1 MNVVTEHRVPTG
13 ILPAE
18 GASPA
23 GGRTREAG
31 DASVA
36 PAVTAAIRIRLLG
49 RFAVLRGPEEVP
61 LRAFGGRLPQ
71 QLLRLLTLRRG
82 TLVPKDVIAEALWP
96 ERRPADAGGN
106 IEVLV
111 SRIRRALGDRTLIQ
125 TGSGGYT
132 LTSDGRC
139 WVDAEAFLAAVD
151 GGRTLLAERPAEA
164 LVSFRSALEIC
175 QGEPL
180 AEDTYVEWAQEDR
193 RHLGL
198 ALLEALE
205 GAAAAALVTG
215 DPAEAITWAERALA
229 REPLREASAMLAVQ
243 ALAVTGDK
251 AGALTAFDSFRRRL
265 ASEAG
270 LDPSPGARELRQ
282 RILRGRPGL
291 AGPGEGAARWRTR
304 PPPLEPFVG
313 REDECA
319 AILAA
324 AAGRG
329 PRLIV
334 ITGPSGVGKSRL
346 LAEAGRLAHVPVID
360 CQASAPDRDEAWSL
374 AGRLLRQARRL
385 AGPAG
390 MLLPDQEA
398 RALASLVPGLA
409 MPATPGQDILDDEHN
424 RAFAFQ
430 GAVRLVEA
438 AARPR
443 CLIMVDDLQW
453 ADPASLTLL
462 GLLLRRADRVSMV
475 TAYQQ
480 DEAAAGFA
488 PETFALPA
496 AHVTLGPL
504 PADTIRAL
512 FSDSVLAEVI
522 MQKAGHTPLAV
533 TEIVAALSS
542 QGAIRRDDHGR
553 WYLRAPGDVAEARAV
568 TAAGLRHVTRA
579 RLARLPASGRDLLT
593 LLALLGRPAPPALLA
608 DAGGRELRDALG
620 ELEGLAH
627 AGMTYPG
634 QKGWALRHEL
644 FSRELAGT
652 LHPAGKARLHAL
664 LAQALQ
670 QSGADAAEV
679 AGHLLASGDRAAASV
694 AYATAAVRQ
703 LERLSD
709 DEAMRLA
716 DKGLSLEPPFPC
728 RAMLLETRAE
738 AHRRRGMLSE
748 AGADLKAAL
757 DSSADAA
764 GRSRALAEL
773 AILEARSASIDRGE
787 KLAELAIAE
796 AQGQPAALGQA
807 LAAGAIIDLPAG
819 NQARAERRFQR
830 ARRLLEEAGDTRGS
844 ARLLYWRAM
853 ASYMGGR
860 LREAVTRLGHLAHL
874 PVMPTE
880 VLRLWSPQATRGHVL
895 AFLAQAEAGLEEI
908 DEALTWAEAAGYP
921 AIRSECL
928 WRRSEALAFLGR
940 AGEAA
945 ESAQEALAIAT
956 RIRHAACTAAA
967 LRGAGIAWDTA
978 GAPDRAESAFRRSL
992 QAAEGNPFFAAWASA
1007 RLGACL
1013 ARQGR
1018 PQDAAPHVQAALR
1031 SGTPLTRYEAR
1042 WAHAELLAARGEDQ
1056 ACRAAAA
1063 KALRAVQAGGYLIL
1077 VPRLRELAAS

>member
-1 MNVVTEHRVPTG
+1 
-13 ILPAE
+13 
-18 GASPA
+18 
-23 GGRTREAG
+23 
-31 DASVA
+31 
-36 PAVTAAIRIRLLG
+36 
-49 RFAVLRGPEEVP
+49 
-61 LRAFGGRLPQ
+61 
-71 QLLRLLTLRRG
+71 
-82 TLVPKDVIAEALWP
+82 
-96 ERRPADAGGN
+96 
-106 IEVLV
+106 
-111 SRIRRALGDRTLIQ
+111 
-125 TGSGGYT
+125 
-132 LTSDGRC
+132 
-139 WVDAEAFLAAVD
+139 
-151 GGRTLLAERPAEA
+151 
-164 LVSFRSALEIC
+164 
-175 QGEPL
+175 
-180 AEDTYVEWAQEDR
+180 
-193 RHLGL
+193 
-198 ALLEALE
+198 
-205 GAAAAALVTG
+205 
-215 DPAEAITWAERALA
+215 
-229 REPLREASAMLAVQ
+229 
-243 ALAVTGDK
+243 
-251 AGALTAFDSFRRRL
+251 
-265 ASEAG
+265 
-270 LDPSPGARELRQ
+270 
-282 RILRGRPGL
+282 
-291 AGPGEGAARWRTR
+291 
-304 PPPLEPFVG
+304 
-313 REDECA
+313 
-319 AILAA
+319 
-324 AAGRG
+324 
-329 PRLIV
+329 
-334 ITGPSGVGKSRL
+334 
-346 LAEAGRLAHVPVID
+346 
-360 CQASAPDRDEAWSL
+360 AWSL
-374 AGRLLRQARRL
+374 AGRLLRQAWRL

-409 MPATPGQDILDDEHN
+409 MPATSGQDILDDEHN

-488 PETFALPA
+488 PETFAMPA
-496 AHVTLGPL
+496 AHVKLGPL

-522 MQKAGHTPLAV
+522 MQKASHTPLAV

-579 RLARLPASGRDLLT
+579 RLADAS
-593 LLALLGRPAPPALLA
+593 
-608 DAGGRELRDALG
+608 GRELRDALG

-694 AYATAAVRQ
+694 AYATAAARQ

-716 DKGLSLEPPFPC
+716 DKGLSLEPPLPC

-738 AHRRRGMLSE
+738 AHRRRGRLAE

-757 DSSADAA
+757 DSSADAE
-764 GRSRALAEL
+764 GRSRAPAEL

-787 KLAELAIAE
+787 ELVELAIAE

-830 ARRLLEEAGDTRGS
+830 AHRLLEQAGDTRGS
-844 ARLLYWRAM
+844 ARLLYWQAM
-853 ASYMGGR
+853 ASCLGGR

-874 PVMPTE
+874 PVMPAE
-880 VLRLWSPQATRGHVL
+880 VLRLWSPRATR
-895 AFLAQAEAGLEEI
+895 
-908 DEALTWAEAAGYP
+908 
-921 AIRSECL
+921 
-928 WRRSEALAFLGR
+928 
-940 AGEAA
+940 
-945 ESAQEALAIAT
+945 
-956 RIRHAACTAAA
+956 
-967 LRGAGIAWDTA
+967 
-978 GAPDRAESAFRRSL
+978 
-992 QAAEGNPFFAAWASA
+992 
-1007 RLGACL
+1007 
-1013 ARQGR
+1013 
-1018 PQDAAPHVQAALR
+1018 
-1031 SGTPLTRYEAR
+1031 
-1042 WAHAELLAARGEDQ
+1042 
-1056 ACRAAAA
+1056 
-1063 KALRAVQAGGYLIL
+1063 
-1077 VPRLRELAAS
+1077 